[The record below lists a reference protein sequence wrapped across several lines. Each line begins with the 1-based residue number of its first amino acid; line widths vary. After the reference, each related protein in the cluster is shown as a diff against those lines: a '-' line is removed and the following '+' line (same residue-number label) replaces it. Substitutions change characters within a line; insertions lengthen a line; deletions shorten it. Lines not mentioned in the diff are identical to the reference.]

1 MAGVSVRVDTREL
14 GRLADQTIANLED
27 AKPDRALFD
36 AIGAALASSTLDRFE
51 DQRGPDGRDWEPS
64 DRVAKHGG
72 LTLVDRGHLRA
83 SITHRPSDDF
93 VEVGSNL
100 IYAAIHQ
107 FGGEAG
113 RDLAVAFPPRPY
125 LGIDAA
131 DEREIGDIVTDH
143 LRQAMQP

>member
-1 MAGVSVRVDTREL
+1 MTGVSIRVDTREL
-14 GRLADQTIANLED
+14 DRLADKTVANLED

-36 AIGAALASSTLDRFE
+36 AIGAALASSTMDRFE
-51 DQRGPDGRDWEPS
+51 DQRGPDGREWQPS
-64 DRVAKHGG
+64 QRAEKENGQ
-72 LTLVDRGHLRA
+72 TLVDQGHLRI
-83 SITHRPSDDF
+83 ITHRPGDSQ

-113 RDLAVAFPPRPY
+113 RNLAVTLPARPF

-143 LRQAMQP
+143 LREAMAR